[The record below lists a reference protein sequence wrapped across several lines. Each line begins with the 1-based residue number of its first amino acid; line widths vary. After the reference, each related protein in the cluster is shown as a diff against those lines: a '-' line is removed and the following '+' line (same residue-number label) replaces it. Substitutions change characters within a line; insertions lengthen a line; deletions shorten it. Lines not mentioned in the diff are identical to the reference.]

1 MIHNSIRGRS
11 DVQVT
16 QNPCFIFSFI
26 SGYDGQTINLEN
38 ITFYFLKKILKL

>member
-1 MIHNSIRGRS
+1 MIHNSIRGHS

-26 SGYDGQTINLEN
+26 PGYSGQTIGIKN